1 MTVRKPL
8 SVPKNR
14 PVVIVGASG
23 GGSTV
28 VARQFP
34 MWGNGAPM
42 LFWAEQGLVWFE
54 DGRDDCEPQN
64 KFGHMNV
71 RDALLR
77 VQGVSEMILR
87 SSEDR
92 RWGEERRICQ
102 QFICE
107 MEKVCRQAQEQGNPL
122 ENEDYFA
129 EKRRRRPKTAIV
141 PQVIDVP
148 V

>member
-1 MTVRKPL
+1 MTVRRPL
-8 SVPKNR
+8 ATPKNR
-14 PVVIVGASG
+14 PVIILGVNG
-23 GGSTV
+23 GGSTL

-34 MWGNGAPM
+34 MWGKGAP
-42 LFWAEQGLVWFE
+42 LYFWAEQGLVWCE
-54 DGRDDCEPQN
+54 DTRDDCPPERR
-64 KFGHMNV
+64 FCHMSA
-71 RDALLR
+71 RDALQR
-77 VQGVSEMILR
+77 VQGVSEMILK

-107 MEKVCRQAQEQGNPL
+107 MEKVCRQAQEQGNPM
-122 ENEDYFA
+122 ENVDYYA

-141 PQVIDVP
+141 PQIIDVP